1 MNDKEE
7 FFDVPK
13 PGSGRR
19 SPRKRSG
26 GGFLTHFA
34 WMVLLGAIALGTALA
49 VVKFTGNGPA
59 LKRAIILWLGG
70 STGGGDAPA
79 RVRPADEPAK
89 ERIVEVEKIVKV
101 PVEKI
106 VEKIVEVKPPLPS
119 GYVEWKKVDV
129 AKLWSD
135 IPVKTEVVT
144 TPGDTAVK
152 ERESESSYG
161 IEMKVRLTVP
171 KPNESAAELAAI
183 NAHLPKML
191 KDFNTLVDA
200 AEVSP
205 FFHHLYNLKTERI
218 QQNVTRIDEI
228 LSRHNL
234 YDLETILQAKHPGT
248 GRKLLLAQGEM
259 DVVSDGSDGDRW
271 PGLDDYISM
280 SQFYQPFTSYGWPK
294 RTSVPNPLLARWET
308 KLKEYEKE
316 FAVPGLSIERNRYL
330 RAQIEEYK
338 PKVADLKARS
348 YLIAEADPF
357 IVIPLSLLG
366 RRDENE
372 FGPAIGDH
380 AVVVHDGQLY
390 PAIAG
395 DAGPSW
401 KFGEASLRVARQI
414 NPKASPY
421 NRPVSDLIV
430 TYLIFP
436 GSADEKKGPP
446 DLEAWHR
453 KCSALLADIGG
464 LGEGYSLH
472 RWEDLIAK
480 KKAEQE
486 AAKAAATTPTPADP
500 APATEPAPA
509 PATGSSAEPTA
520 PASAP
525 VTRDP

>member
-13 PGSGRR
+13 PGPGRR

-26 GGFLTHFA
+26 RGFLTHFA
-34 WMVLLGAIALGTALA
+34 WMVLLGGLALGVALA
-49 VVKFTGNGPA
+49 VVKFSGNGPA
-59 LKRAIILWLGG
+59 LKRAIISWLGG
-70 STGGGDAPA
+70 TTRRGDAPA
-79 RVRPADEPAK
+79 QERPADEPAR
-89 ERIVEVEKIVKV
+89 ERIVEIEKVVEV

-106 VEKIVEVKPPLPS
+106 VEKIVEVKPPMPS
-119 GYVEWKKVDV
+119 GYVDWKKVDV

-135 IPVKTEVVT
+135 IPVKTEMVT
-144 TPGDTAVK
+144 TQGDTAVK
-152 ERESESSYG
+152 ERAREASYG
-161 IEMKVRLTVP
+161 IEMKVTLTVP

-191 KDFNTLVDA
+191 KDFGKIVEA

-205 FFHHLYNLKTERI
+205 FYHHLYSLKTERI
-218 QQNVTRIDEI
+218 QQNVTRIDEL

-234 YDLETILQAKHPGT
+234 YDLETILQVKHPGT

-271 PGLDDYISM
+271 PELDDYISM

-294 RTSVPNPLLARWET
+294 QTKTPNPLLERWET
-308 KLKEYEKE
+308 KLGEYEKE
-316 FAVPGLSIERNRYL
+316 FALPGLSIERNRFL
-330 RAQIEEYK
+330 REQIEEYK
-338 PKVADLKARS
+338 PRVADLKARS

-372 FGPAIGDH
+372 YGPAIGDY
-380 AVVVHDGQLY
+380 AVVVYNDQLY

-401 KFGEASLRVARQI
+401 KFGEASLRVARQL

-421 NRPVSDLIV
+421 NRPVSDLTI

-446 DLEAWHR
+446 NLEAWHQ

-472 RWEDLIAK
+472 RWDDFIAK

-486 AAKAAATTPTPADP
+486 AAKAAAAGNTPAPTTPATTTPATTTP
-500 APATEPAPA
+500 AV
-509 PATGSSAEPTA
+509 
-520 PASAP
+520 P

>member
-13 PGSGRR
+13 PGPGRR

-26 GGFLTHFA
+26 RGFLTHFA
-34 WMVLLGAIALGTALA
+34 WMVLLGGLALGVALA
-49 VVKFTGNGPA
+49 VVKFSGNGPA
-59 LKRAIILWLGG
+59 LKRAIISWLGG
-70 STGGGDAPA
+70 TTGRGDAPA
-79 RVRPADEPAK
+79 QERPADEPAR
-89 ERIVEVEKIVKV
+89 ERIVEIEKVVEV

-106 VEKIVEVKPPLPS
+106 VEKIVEVKPPMPS
-119 GYVEWKKVDV
+119 GYVDWKKVDV

-135 IPVKTEVVT
+135 IPVKTEMVT
-144 TPGDTAVK
+144 TQGDTAVK
-152 ERESESSYG
+152 ERAREASYG
-161 IEMKVRLTVP
+161 IEMKVTLTVP

-191 KDFNTLVDA
+191 KDFGKIVDA

-205 FFHHLYNLKTERI
+205 FYHHLYSLKTERI
-218 QQNVTRIDEI
+218 QQNVTRIDEL

-234 YDLETILQAKHPGT
+234 YDLETILQVKHPGT

-271 PGLDDYISM
+271 PELDDYISM

-294 RTSVPNPLLARWET
+294 QTKTPNPLLERWET
-308 KLKEYEKE
+308 KLGEYEKE
-316 FAVPGLSIERNRYL
+316 FALPGLSIERNRFL
-330 RAQIEEYK
+330 REQIEEYK
-338 PKVADLKARS
+338 PRVADLKARS

-372 FGPAIGDH
+372 FGPAIGDY
-380 AVVVHDGQLY
+380 AVVVYNDQL
-390 PAIAG
+390 
-395 DAGPSW
+395 
-401 KFGEASLRVARQI
+401 

-421 NRPVSDLIV
+421 NRPVSDLTIP
-430 TYLIFP
+430 YLIFP

-446 DLEAWHR
+446 NLEAWHQ
-453 KCSALLADIGG
+453 KCSVLLADIGG

-472 RWEDLIAK
+472 RWDDFIAK

-486 AAKAAATTPTPADP
+486 AAKAAAAGNTPAPTTPATTTPAV
-500 APATEPAPA
+500 
-509 PATGSSAEPTA
+509 
-520 PASAP
+520 P

>member
-13 PGSGRR
+13 PGPGRR

-26 GGFLTHFA
+26 RGFLAHFA
-34 WMVLLGAIALGTALA
+34 WMVLLGGGSLAVALGI
-49 VVKFTGNGPA
+49 VKFSGNGPA
-59 LKRAIILWLGG
+59 LKRAMISWLGG
-70 STGGGDAPA
+70 TSGGGDTAA
-79 RVRPADEPAK
+79 EVRPTDEPAK
-89 ERIVEVEKIVKV
+89 ERLVEVEKVIEV
-101 PVEKI
+101 P
-106 VEKIVEVKPPLPS
+106 VEKIVEVKPPMPS
-119 GYVEWKKVDV
+119 GYVDWKKVDV

-135 IPVKTEVVT
+135 IPVKTEMIT
-144 TPGDTAVK
+144 RPGDTAVK
-152 ERESESSYG
+152 ERKREASYE

-183 NAHLPKML
+183 NASLPKML

-205 FFHHLYNLKTERI
+205 FYHYLYSLKTERI
-218 QQNVTRIDEI
+218 QQNVTRIDEL

-234 YDLETILQAKHPGT
+234 YDLETILQVKHPGT
-248 GRKLLLAQGEM
+248 GRKLLFAQGEM

-271 PGLDDYISM
+271 PELDDYISM
-280 SQFYQPFTSYGWPK
+280 SQFYQPFTSYGWAK
-294 RTSVPNPLLARWET
+294 QTKTPNPLLPRWEA
-308 KLKEYEKE
+308 KLQEYEKE
-316 FAVPGLSIERNRYL
+316 FALPGLSIERNRFL
-330 RAQIEEYK
+330 RSQIEEYK
-338 PKVADLKARS
+338 PRVADLKARS

-372 FGPAIGDH
+372 FGPAIGDY
-380 AVVVHDGQLY
+380 AVVVHGDQLY

-421 NRPVSDLIV
+421 NRPVSDLTV

-446 DLEAWHR
+446 NLEAWHQ

-464 LGEGYSLH
+464 LSEGYALH
-472 RWEDLIAK
+472 RWDDFIAK
-480 KKAEQE
+480 KKADQD
-486 AAKAAATTPTPADP
+486 AAKAAAAADTPATTPATPGTPSAPP
-500 APATEPAPA
+500 AP
-509 PATGSSAEPTA
+509 
-520 PASAP
+520 
-525 VTRDP
+525 